1 MQLPNHR
8 IVLAYASQ
16 EVGRG
21 ARPANRK
28 ESDMETVNV
37 ADRLEIEP
45 TVEELELLWWEPLSC
60 KCDIDFEE

>member
-1 MQLPNHR
+1 
-8 IVLAYASQ
+8 
-16 EVGRG
+16 
-21 ARPANRK
+21 
-28 ESDMETVNV
+28 METVNV